1 MARVGLQSVEGYA
14 FGAIQPTA
22 LLQVPSNTIVSQ
34 IISEKMSGFLDIV
47 GSARQDEFL
56 EEVSSERYSEGVA
69 RLFNT
74 ICSFAAY
81 CGDARFSK
89 VRIFEEDNFFFCALP
104 TISTEFIQYILFRL
118 LKLLDA
124 NLENESDLVREIE
137 DAKSRAR
144 SFLPGGTNSA
154 NFIAAAALR
163 KIPFKI
169 LQRRY
174 LVFGYG
180 GGSTIFNSS
189 ITESESSVGVSFAR
203 SKIATNELLR
213 LSGLPVAEQWQVRT
227 IERAKEFAR
236 KFGYPVVLKPENGS
250 QGRGIYANIG
260 DEAELVRCF
269 EKASQSGDVLLLE
282 KHVAGDHY
290 RVNYMGDTLMMAL
303 RRRAAEVTGDGRS
316 TVRELVEELNRE
328 PERLDPNTNKAQVSF
343 DEDLGRCLLKQKIA
357 LDDVPEVG
365 RQVYLRSISNRSRG
379 GSQVHVEDRI
389 HPENLELCKQIGRI
403 MRLDVMGIDLLS
415 PDLSQPWYSNG
426 TVICEVNAQPQLGY
440 SDPEFY
446 WSFMKRY
453 LRPRIPV
460 NIRVT
465 KGRARAHPPL
475 FDTAVFELNI
485 TLSASD
491 LLRHGCP
498 VQYFDS
504 LEFEEDVPQGDREK
518 LERLLVSVMP
528 IAES

>member
-22 LLQVPSNTIVSQ
+22 LLQVPSDTIVPRN
-34 IISEKMSGFLDIV
+34 ISEGMSGFLDIV

-56 EEVSSERYSEGVA
+56 EEVSSERYSEGA
-69 RLFNT
+69 AKLFHT
-74 ICSFAAY
+74 ICSFATY
-81 CGDARFSK
+81 CGDVRFSTVK
-89 VRIFEEDNFFFCALP
+89 VFEEDDSFFCALP

-124 NLENESDLVREIE
+124 NFKNGSDRVREIE
-137 DAKSRAR
+137 QTKSRAR
-144 SFLPGGTNSA
+144 GFLPGGTNA
-154 NFIAAAALR
+154 VNFIGAAAHR

-180 GGSTIFNSS
+180 SGSTIFNSS
-189 ITESESSVGVSFAR
+189 ITEVESSVGVSFAR
-203 SKIATNELLR
+203 SKAATNELLR

-227 IERAKEFAR
+227 IERTKEFAR

-250 QGRGIYANIG
+250 QGRGIYASIA
-260 DEAELVRCF
+260 DEAELISCF

-290 RVNYMGDTLMMAL
+290 RIDFMGDELIKAV
-303 RRRAAEVTGDGRS
+303 RRRPPVVLGDGTS
-316 TVRELVEELNRE
+316 TVRQLIDMLNRD
-328 PERLDPNTNKAQVSF
+328 PERLDPYSSKQIVVL
-343 DEDLGRCLLKQKIA
+343 DEDLHRCLRKQEIG
-357 LDDVPEVG
+357 LDDVPVVG
-365 RQVYLRSISNRSRG
+365 RAITLKSISNLSRG
-379 GSQVHVEDRI
+379 GEQVHVEDHV
-389 HPENLELCKQIGRI
+389 HPENYALCRTIARI
-403 MRLDVMGIDLLS
+403 MRLDVLGVDLLS
-415 PDLSQPWYSNG
+415 PDLSQPWYTNG
-426 TVICEVNAQPQLGY
+426 AAICEVNAQPQLGA
-440 SDPEFY
+440 SGTPVY
-446 WSFMKRY
+446 WNFLKRY

-465 KGRARAHPPL
+465 KGRASAHPPL
-475 FDTAVFELNI
+475 FDTAVSEMNI
-485 TLSASD
+485 TLSASH

-504 LEFEEDVPQGDREK
+504 LEFEKDVPQGDREK